1 MAFGV
6 KVFILPKVR
15 SISFVVVE
23 LSLLYHFYVS
33 ATFRKVLALKS
44 MYVSTYEI
52 GLRSGFLS
60 RNSIQFPV
68 SIDAAKIGIFGHCS
82 NFNAEALSQLRKR
95 MR

>member
-15 SISFVVVE
+15 SFSFVVIE

-44 MYVSTYEI
+44 MYVRNVVRNRVTI
-52 GLRSGFLS
+52 GLSIPEKAY
-60 RNSIQFPV
+60 NSP
-68 SIDAAKIGIFGHCS
+68 C
-82 NFNAEALSQLRKR
+82 
-95 MR
+95 

>member
-15 SISFVVVE
+15 SFSFVVVVE

-44 MYVSTYEI
+44 MYVRTKWGYD
-52 GLRSGFLS
+52 RAFYS
-60 RNSIQFPV
+60 RKKHTIPRV
-68 SIDAAKIGIFGHCS
+68 D
-82 NFNAEALSQLRKR
+82 
-95 MR
+95 

>member
-15 SISFVVVE
+15 LFSFVVE

-44 MYVSTYEI
+44 MYVRT
-52 GLRSGFLS
+52 
-60 RNSIQFPV
+60 
-68 SIDAAKIGIFGHCS
+68 K
-82 NFNAEALSQLRKR
+82 
-95 MR
+95 